1 MNVRQNMN
9 RTFLLLATCCSLLV
23 SSCTTNDLY
32 EKTVTTPKLQWKR
45 SYKPVFKF
53 EIKDTTVAYQLF
65 ITFRHNDRYNFNN
78 IWVNLYTLSP
88 DGESAKAQY
97 ELPLANNEK
106 GWLATGMDDIYEHR
120 IALTPL
126 NQEFRFKRAG
136 IYVFTL
142 EHIMREDP
150 LLNVLNVGLRIE
162 KKAN

>member
-1 MNVRQNMN
+1 
-9 RTFLLLATCCSLLV
+9 LYL
-23 SSCTTNDLY
+23 SSCTTTDLY
-32 EKTVTTPKLQWKR
+32 EKTVTIPKMEWKQ
-45 SYKPVFKF
+45 SYKPVFTF
-53 EIKDTTVAYQLF
+53 EIKDTTAAYQLF

-78 IWVNLYTLSP
+78 VWVNLYTLSP

-126 NQEFRFKRAG
+126 NQDFRFKRAG
-136 IYVFTL
+136 TYAFTL

-150 LLNVLNVGLRIE
+150 LQQVLNVGLRIE
-162 KKAN
+162 KKVR

>member
-1 MNVRQNMN
+1 MNVWQNRN
-9 RTFLLLATCCSLLV
+9 RIFLLLATCCSLLAT
-23 SSCTTNDLY
+23 SCTTTDLY
-32 EKTVTTPKLQWKR
+32 EKTVTIKKMEWKR

-53 EIKDTTVAYQLF
+53 EIKDTAVAYQLF
-65 ITFRHNDRYNFNN
+65 VTFRHSDRYNFNN
-78 IWVNLYTLSP
+78 VWVNLYTLSP
-88 DGESAKAQY
+88 DGESGKAQY

-126 NQEFRFKRAG
+126 NQDFRFKRAG

-150 LLNVLNVGLRIE
+150 LLQVLNVGLRIE
-162 KKAN
+162 KKGT